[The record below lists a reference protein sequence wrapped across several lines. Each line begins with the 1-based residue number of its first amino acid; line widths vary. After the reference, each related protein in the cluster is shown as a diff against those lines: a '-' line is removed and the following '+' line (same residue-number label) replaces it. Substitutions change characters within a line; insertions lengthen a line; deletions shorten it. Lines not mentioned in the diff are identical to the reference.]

1 MINNPLSF
9 VCLVMLSAAT
19 LSAEAESAV
28 DSNELKPPIAEVAV
42 KTQSSAGAA
51 VNQIKSLPAAIN
63 NKQPAA
69 DAAKTQDAIPPR
81 KSNDTDVNQ
90 SCKAF
95 VQEIMLKLP
104 GGAVEITKDYSGKTW
119 LVNGVYAK
127 GIDQVKKE
135 ISDALRAEQY
145 QLLHEIP
152 LTADQSRV
160 LVAWQKKDT
169 KLIFLIW
176 KKSEKETGFSWG
188 KTQ

>member
-1 MINNPLSF
+1 MTKKTLSF

-28 DSNELKPPIAEVAV
+28 DSNALKPTLAEVAV
-42 KTQSSAGAA
+42 KTPSSAGAA
-51 VNQIKSLPAAIN
+51 VNQTKSLPDAIDP
-63 NKQPAA
+63 KRPAA
-69 DAAKTQDAIPPR
+69 DAAKTQDAVPPR
-81 KSNDTDVNQ
+81 KSDETDANQ

-95 VQEIMLKLP
+95 VQEIMSKLP
-104 GGAVEITKDYSGKTW
+104 GGAVNITKDYSGKTW

-127 GIDQVKKE
+127 GIDLVKKE
-135 ISDALRAEQY
+135 ISDAMRADRY

-188 KTQ
+188 RTQ

>member
-1 MINNPLSF
+1 MINKPLPF
-9 VCLVMLSAAT
+9 ICFVMLSAAT

-28 DSNELKPPIAEVAV
+28 DSNTLKRPPAEVAV
-42 KTQSSAGAA
+42 QTPSAAGAA
-51 VNQIKSLPAAIN
+51 ANQTFSLPDAIDK
-63 NKQPAA
+63 KQPAA
-69 DAAKTQDAIPPR
+69 DAAKTQDATPPQ
-81 KSNDTDVNQ
+81 KSNESDVNQ
-90 SCKAF
+90 SSKAF

-127 GIDQVKKE
+127 GIDLVKKE

-188 KTQ
+188 KAQ